1 LLVSFSEMRFEDW
14 QGLSPAA
21 ASRELARRIRRLD
34 TKQRRALFASSASE
48 EETLARFEEA
58 ARSGG
63 PLAGVPY
70 GLKDLFA
77 VKGEAVGAGST
88 FLREE
93 RATPDRDGALV
104 EVLRKAGAVCA
115 GRAHLHEFAYGLTGE
130 NPHFGDVEHPR
141 LSGRLAGGSSSGSA
155 ALVAAGVVPLA
166 IGTDTGG
173 SIRVPAAY
181 CGLFGLRLTPRHPW
195 IEDAFPLAPSF
206 DTPGWFT
213 GNSVD
218 MRRANA
224 GLLPPTE
231 GVESAERRLRG
242 VWLDPS
248 GVDEDV
254 GRACVKLCER
264 LVFDRADT
272 SLCDSWAS
280 TTADAGWAFSA
291 LQSREASEVHS
302 VWLDRRRAD
311 YDPAVWARIDRGRH
325 WDAQDLESA
334 RMARENVG
342 RWWATVFRRFDC
354 VALPAVPASA
364 PRKADA
370 SSELRDRVL
379 ALTAPVSLA
388 GLPVL
393 AVPVPMADG
402 TTAGVQ
408 FVFPCVDSRRFD
420 EILARVEEV

>member
-1 LLVSFSEMRFEDW
+1 MRFEDW
-14 QGLSPAA
+14 QGMSPAA
-21 ASRELARRIRRLD
+21 AARELARRIHSLD
-34 TKQRRALFASSASE
+34 TKQRRAFFASSASE
-48 EETLARFEEA
+48 AESLARFEEA

-63 PLAGVPY
+63 RLAGVPY

-77 VKGEAVGAGST
+77 VKGEAIGAGSN

-93 RATPDRDGALV
+93 RATPDRDGTLV
-104 EVLRKAGAVCA
+104 EVLRKVGAVCA

-141 LSGRLAGGSSSGSA
+141 LPGRLAGGSSSGSA

-213 GNSVD
+213 STASD
-218 MRRANA
+218 MRRAVA
-224 GLLPPTE
+224 ALLPPGTPMT
-231 GVESAERRLRG
+231 RG
-242 VWLDPS
+242 IRGGFLDVG

-254 GRACVKLCER
+254 HRACENLRAGLGFERAGSSLNDSWSTTMREAGRA
-264 LVFDRADT
+264 
-272 SLCDSWAS
+272 
-280 TTADAGWAFSA
+280 FSVV
-291 LQSREASEVHS
+291 QSSEASLVHS
-302 VWLDRRRAD
+302 AWLERRRTD
-311 YDPAVWARIDRGRH
+311 YDPAVWARIDRGRR
-325 WDAQDLESA
+325 WTTAEREWARFAAESV
-334 RMARENVG
+334 E
-342 RWWATVFRRFDC
+342 RWWAAAFQEFDC
-354 VALPAVPASA
+354 LALPAVPAPT
-364 PRKADA
+364 PRKCDA
-370 SSELRDRVL
+370 SSELRDRIL

-393 AVPVPMADG
+393 SVPVSLAEG

-420 EILARVEEV
+420 EILARVEEF